1 MWYHCLTRFIKGF
14 LEGTHFLRPSTFSA
28 LEINSFL
35 SGNVL
40 SSFMSNVWWSQWLA
54 GTPERHHSKDEVS
67 STASTES
74 QWRWLGHVGNGSL
87 ANLIYQP
94 EKKKHDYKALMISN
108 QIVTGQNSY
117 CIYPSYLHVCHQDW
131 HIMSVYRHITKWTYL
146 HESYIPN

>member
-28 LEINSFL
+28 LEITLSCLVMCFPLSCRMCDDPSDWREHLKGIIPRTRFL
-35 SGNVL
+35 RQQAPSRNGDGWDML
-40 SSFMSNVWWSQWLA
+40 GMGHWPTWS
-54 GTPERHHSKDEVS
+54 TNPK
-67 STASTES
+67 
-74 QWRWLGHVGNGSL
+74 
-87 ANLIYQP
+87 
-94 EKKKHDYKALMISN
+94 KKKHDYKALMISN